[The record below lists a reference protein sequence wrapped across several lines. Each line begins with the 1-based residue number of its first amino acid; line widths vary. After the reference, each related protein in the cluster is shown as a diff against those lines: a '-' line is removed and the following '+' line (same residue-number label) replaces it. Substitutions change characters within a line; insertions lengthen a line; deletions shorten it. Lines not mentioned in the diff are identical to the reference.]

1 MQFGGELVNLCLTNL
16 SDPIERSVWGCTGS
30 GHVNLTDKPR
40 VRAQATT
47 TLTDIISTTP
57 EDGPTTFNLR
67 SIVEAL
73 CNAYNASQPF
83 VKERILASLSDLET
97 RVVGDVDFV
106 RTCHTSEP
114 V

>member
-1 MQFGGELVNLCLTNL
+1 MC
-16 SDPIERSVWGCTGS
+16 S
-30 GHVNLTDKPR
+30 

-57 EDGPTTFNLR
+57 DTGPEPSPFNLR
-67 SIVEAL
+67 QIVETL

-106 RTCHTSEP
+106 RECLT
-114 V
+114 VFRV